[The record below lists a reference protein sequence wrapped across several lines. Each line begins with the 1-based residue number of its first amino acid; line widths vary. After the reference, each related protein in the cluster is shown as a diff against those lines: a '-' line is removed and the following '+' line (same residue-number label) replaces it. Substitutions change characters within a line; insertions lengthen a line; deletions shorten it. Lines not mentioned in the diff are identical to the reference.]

1 MSDQPRPD
9 VPHANG
15 AAWQRLL
22 IVSVGLLIAL
32 VSFAAGMLA
41 ERDLLGGGFLSDGLR
56 GDGTAGDM
64 SRLASVRDLIEEE
77 YYYKPTDSAEL
88 DAFRAQLE
96 YNAIAGMT
104 DGLTDDYSTFLAP
117 VDHGPVAEQLAGAY
131 EGIGVTVEYRDGKL
145 TIVAPTPGAPADRAG
160 LRAGDVI
167 EAVDGS
173 PLQGV
178 AEDEALTLVRGPAG
192 TSVHL
197 TIRRSDQA
205 APFEVDVPREKIVV
219 PGVLYHF
226 LGDKRVAWIQATVF
240 GDRTTA
246 ELDDALRRAAT
257 DGAVGIVL
265 DLRNNGGGWVQSA
278 QDAIGRFVPADRGV
292 ALYEDVD
299 ATDEE
304 LAGQPI
310 VNNGETL
317 FDLPLVVL
325 VNEGTASAA
334 EIVAGALRDYGRAKI
349 VGTKTF
355 GKGSVQRVHQFDDGS
370 SAQITFAQWLTP
382 TKQVIEKVG
391 ITPDETVEVP
401 EPAPAG
407 DPQLDRAIAVVTAG
421 S

>member
-1 MSDQPRPD
+1 MSDHAHPKAR
-9 VPHANG
+9 VANG
-15 AAWQRLL
+15 GAWQRLM

-41 ERDLLGGGFLSDGLR
+41 ERDLLGGGFLSDGVR

-64 SRLASVRDLIEEE
+64 SRLAAVRDLIEKE
-77 YYYKPTDSAEL
+77 YYYKPTDPAAL
-88 DAFRAQLE
+88 DEFRAQLE

-117 VDHGPVAEQLAGAY
+117 VEHGPVAEQLAGAY
-131 EGIGVTVEYRDGKL
+131 EGIGVTVDYPDGKL
-145 TIVAPTPGAPADRAG
+145 TIIAPTPGAPADRVG

-167 EAVDGS
+167 EAVDGRT
-173 PLQGV
+173 LQGV
-178 AEDEALTLVRGPAG
+178 SEDDALKLVRGPAG
-192 TSVHL
+192 TSVRL
-197 TIRRSDQA
+197 TIRRPNQA
-205 APFEVDVPREKIVV
+205 APFDVDVPREKIVV

-226 LGDKRVAWIQATVF
+226 LGDKRVAWIQAAVF

-246 ELDDALRRAAT
+246 ELDDALRRATT

-265 DLRNNGGGWVQSA
+265 DVRNNGGGWVQSA
-278 QDAIGRFVPADRGV
+278 QDTIGRFVSADRGV
-292 ALYEDVD
+292 ALYEDID

-310 VNNGETL
+310 VNNGEKV

-370 SAQITFAQWLTP
+370 SARITFAQWLTP
-382 TKQVIEKVG
+382 NKQVIEGVG
-391 ITPDETVEVP
+391 ITPDEVVTVP
-401 EPAPAG
+401 EPVPAG
-407 DPQLDRAIAVVTAG
+407 DPQLDRAVELVTAG